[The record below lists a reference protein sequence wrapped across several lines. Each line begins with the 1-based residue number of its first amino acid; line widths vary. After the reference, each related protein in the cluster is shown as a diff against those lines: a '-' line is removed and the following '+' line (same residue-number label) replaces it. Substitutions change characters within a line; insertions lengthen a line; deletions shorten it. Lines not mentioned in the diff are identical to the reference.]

1 MTPQKTELLSIGELV
16 FDQSIY
22 PRIIRNWLTTYLY
35 SQKMKAGVIFPPI
48 EVGRYNG
55 KSYVI
60 DGMHRIDAKKLLKE
74 KYIEARIKKY
84 DNKND
89 MFVDAV
95 KYNLP
100 HGRQLSVQETARI
113 IYKLEKEMKFELEQI
128 KDIIGMPVK
137 SINRMKLKTI
147 LGPNGKPVYI
157 KGAPENAAKKAGVS
171 LEELAKLDQSS
182 FNVST
187 IIQLLNQMIAL
198 LEGGIYPVKDEE
210 VVGLT
215 TRLYMLL
222 QEKFNFQEEKKE
234 S

>member
-1 MTPQKTELLSIGELV
+1 MTPRESKLLNIGELE
-16 FDQSIY
+16 FDESIY
-22 PRIIRNWLTTYLY
+22 PRIVRDWLTAYQY

-48 EVGRYNG
+48 EVGRYDE
-55 KSYVI
+55 KQYVL

-95 KYNLP
+95 KYNTS

-113 IYKLEKEMKFELEQI
+113 IYKLGEEMKFELEQI

-137 SINRMKLKTI
+137 GIKRMKVKTI

-157 KGAPENAAKKAGVS
+157 KGAPEKAAMMAGIP
-171 LEELAKLDQSS
+171 LEELASLDQSS

-210 VVGLT
+210 VVSLT

-222 QEKFNFQEEKKE
+222 QEKLNL
-234 S
+234 

>member
-16 FDQSIY
+16 FDEYVY
-22 PRIIRNWLTTYLY
+22 PRIVRNWLTTYRY
-35 SQKMKAGVIFPPI
+35 SQKMKAGEIFPPI

-55 KSYVI
+55 KQYVI

-74 KYIEARIKKY
+74 EYIEARIKKY
-84 DNKND
+84 DNKDD

-95 KYNLP
+95 KCNSK

-113 IYKLEKEMKFELEQI
+113 IYKLEKEMEFKLEQI
-128 KDIIGMPVK
+128 KNIIGMPVK
-137 SINRMKLKTI
+137 SIERMKVKTI

-157 KGAPENAAKKAGVS
+157 KGISEKAANLAGIP
-171 LEELAKLDQSS
+171 LEELASLDQSS

-187 IIQLLNQMIAL
+187 IIQLLTQMIAL

-210 VVGLT
+210 VMSLS

-222 QEKFNFQEEKKE
+222 QEKLNL
-234 S
+234 